1 MKRTFTRMRDV
12 IRSLAVGGAIRR
24 ACAAFAADVNRFYGV
39 ENIPSPPGIDSGC
52 NGLSFLPDGR
62 LVVAFDIGQVWIY
75 TPKTGQWKQFAEGLH
90 TPMGVLAISEREI
103 VVSQRPELTR
113 LVDTDGDGVAD
124 EYRCICDAWGL
135 SGNYHEFAFGLAR
148 DKAGNF
154 YVSLGSA
161 SGGGVSRYETRG
173 EYKGYGEY
181 KKTGHYSPTPYRG
194 WVVRVSPEGKLTPL
208 AAGFR
213 QPNGIALDPDG
224 RLFVCDNQG
233 DWIGTSKI
241 HHIVE
246 GRFYGHPAG
255 LVWRDDY
262 KSERSLLEL
271 DQMRTEAVALLPHA
285 IMANSPGQPAFD
297 TTGGKFGPFEGQMFV
312 PDYVTPRIFRV
323 MVDEVAGE
331 LQCATTTFFDGAPL
345 RTANLRAAFAPDGS
359 LWSCQSERKLG
370 WPGAS
375 GIQRMVWNGT
385 VPMDVHSVHLTA
397 KGFEFTFTK
406 SLDLTAR
413 NEIASSF
420 IGVSYY
426 YQYHPEYGSPR
437 TDTHPIKVTGVKF
450 GDDGRKATVELDH
463 LQPGYIYQFDLR
475 GIRAASGDPIANPLL
490 CYTLN
495 RLVDGTRVTLSR
507 PAPTGE
513 SQGTGKDKPP
523 GARTR
528 DVD

>member
-1 MKRTFTRMRDV
+1 MKRML
-12 IRSLAVGGAIRR
+12 IRFLFSLRGPGFCFALTATL
-24 ACAAFAADVNRFYGV
+24 ASAAEVNRYYRV
-39 ENIPSPPGIDSGC
+39 ENIASPPGVDGGC
-52 NGLSFLPDGR
+52 NGLSFLSDGR
-62 LVVAFDIGQVWIY
+62 AVAAFDAGQVWIY
-75 TPKTGQWKQFAEGLH
+75 TPVTKEWKLFAEGLH
-90 TPMGVLAISEREI
+90 TPMGVLALNDREI

-113 LVDTDGDGVAD
+113 LVDTDGDGIAD
-124 EYRCICDAWGL
+124 EYRAICDSWGL

-148 DKAGNF
+148 DQAGNF
-154 YVSLGSA
+154 YVALGSA

-173 EYKGYGEY
+173 EYKGTGP
-181 KKTGHYSPTPYRG
+181 TPGSGHYSPSPYRG
-194 WVVRVSPEGKLTPL
+194 WVVRISPDGKLTPV

-213 QPNGIALDPDG
+213 QPAGINIDPAG
-224 RLFVCDNQG
+224 RVFVTDNQG
-233 DWIGTSKI
+233 DWIGTSKL

-262 KSERSLLEL
+262 RPNRSLLEL

-285 IMANSPGQPAFD
+285 IMANSPGQPSFD
-297 TTGGKFGPFEGQMFV
+297 TTEGKFGPFAGQMFV

-331 LQCATTTFFDGAPL
+331 LQCAATTFFDGAPL
-345 RTANLRAAFAPDGS
+345 RTSNIRTAFAPDGS

-375 GIQRMVWNGT
+375 GIQRMVWNGVT
-385 VPMDVHSVHLTA
+385 PLDVHSVRLTA
-397 KGFEFTFTK
+397 KGFAFTFTK
-406 SLDLTAR
+406 ALDLSAQAELTA
-413 NEIASSF
+413 AF
-420 IGVSYY
+420 KGVSYY
-426 YQYHPEYGSPR
+426 YQYHGDYGSPR
-437 TDTHPIKVTGVKF
+437 TDIHPITVNKVTF
-450 GDDGRKATVELDH
+450 GDDGRAAAVELKE

-475 GIRAASGDPIANPLL
+475 GLRSAGGEPIANPLL

-495 RLVDGTRVTLSR
+495 RLIDGTTVSLPR
-507 PAPTGE
+507 PPPTGE
-513 SQGTGKDKPP
+513 SQGTGKDKPS